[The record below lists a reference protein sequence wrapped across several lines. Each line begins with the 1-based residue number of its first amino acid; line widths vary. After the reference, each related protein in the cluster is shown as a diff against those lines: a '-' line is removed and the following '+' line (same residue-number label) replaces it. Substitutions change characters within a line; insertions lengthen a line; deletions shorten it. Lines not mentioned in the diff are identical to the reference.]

1 MLEVVG
7 SGPERTHRET
17 QVVRVV
23 ADAGHRYGQARDRD
37 AVGGANGHTDGD
49 DAAFGTFLVQGEPV
63 AADRGE
69 HVARQRRKSDA
80 VDWDAVLA
88 AYEAVRPEHCRRVVT
103 TSRSWGRLWH
113 LDGQDRQRRNN
124 LLRNRDVHDYTFV
137 DWLYGPTAV
146 DPDDEPEMFTPV
158 PLEPT
163 GHVS

>member
-1 MLEVVG
+1 M
-7 SGPERTHRET
+7 
-17 QVVRVV
+17 
-23 ADAGHRYGQARDRD
+23 
-37 AVGGANGHTDGD
+37 
-49 DAAFGTFLVQGEPV
+49 
-63 AADRGE
+63 
-69 HVARQRRKSDA
+69 
-80 VDWDAVLA
+80 
-88 AYEAVRPEHCRRVVT
+88 VT